1 MAQAIQIDLIRMDGG
16 TQPRLGI
23 SWEIAYEYGDLMAE
37 GVKLPPVTV
46 FYDGLEYWLADGF
59 HRVHAAKS
67 QDIAEIT
74 ADVLQGTLED
84 AQWYSFG
91 ANKSHGLM
99 RSNDDKQRAVQ
110 AALRHPKCAGLSDNQ
125 IAKHV
130 GVNQTTVS
138 AWRKKLDVSYG
149 IPKIDKRT
157 VTRNGTTYEQNTSNI
172 GKSRADTQPM
182 HGEQQQAEAQ
192 PAPEP
197 QRAESETPPE
207 PETQNIADEGFAS
220 DLEVFQI
227 HLRGLIETPLTARL
241 LADEITASTTASE
254 TRELIRRAHEFL
266 TAVIAGTST
275 RH

>member
-16 TQPRLGI
+16 TQPRQGI
-23 SWEIAYEYGDLMAE
+23 DWEVAYEYGDLMAD

-46 FYDGLEYWLADGF
+46 FYDGSEYWLADGF

-67 QDIAEIT
+67 QDIPEIT

-110 AALRHPKCAGLSDNQ
+110 AALRHPKCMGLSDNQ

-138 AWRKKLDVSYG
+138 AWRKKLETTYG
-149 IPKIDKRT
+149 IPKSTART
-157 VTRNGTTYEQNTSNI
+157 GADGRTINTANI
-172 GKSRADTQPM
+172 GKQSSTQASTAP
-182 HGEQQQAEAQ
+182 AQ
-192 PAPEP
+192 PAPAPQRVEP
-197 QRAESETPPE
+197 QAPPE
-207 PETQNIADEGFAS
+207 PQDQPEPEPS
-220 DLEVFQI
+220 DSHDLQVFRL
-227 HLRGLIETPLTARL
+227 HLLGIIETPLTARL
-241 LADEITASTTASE
+241 LAAEITDSPEANE
-254 TRELIRRAHEFL
+254 TRELIRRANEFL
-266 TAVIAGTST
+266 TAVIA
-275 RH
+275 

>member
-16 TQPRLGI
+16 TQPRQGI

-46 FYDGLEYWLADGF
+46 FYDGSEYWLADGF

-67 QDIAEIT
+67 QDIADIT
-74 ADVLQGTLED
+74 ADVFQGTLED

-110 AALRHPKCAGLSDNQ
+110 AALRHPKCAGLSDRA

-130 GVNQTTVS
+130 GVSHPTVS
-138 AWRKKLDVSYG
+138 QWREKLSGKDCQIG
-149 IPKIDKRT
+149 IDKRT
-157 VTRNGTTYEQNTSNI
+157 ATRNGTTYEINTSNI

-182 HGEQQQAEAQ
+182 YREQAQAEAQ

-197 QRAESETPPE
+197 HRAERETPPE
-207 PETQNIADEGFAS
+207 PETVTDAGEGFAS

-227 HLRGLIETPLTARL
+227 HLRGLVETPLTARL
-241 LADEITASTTASE
+241 LADEITDSPTASE

-266 TAVIAGTST
+266 TAVIAGTSA
-275 RH
+275 RC